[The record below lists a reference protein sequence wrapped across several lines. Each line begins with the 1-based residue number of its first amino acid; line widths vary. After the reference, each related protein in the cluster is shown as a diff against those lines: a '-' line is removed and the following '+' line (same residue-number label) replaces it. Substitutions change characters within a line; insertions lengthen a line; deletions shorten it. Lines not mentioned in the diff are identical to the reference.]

1 MRKNVLLINLPPL
14 ETYAPPLALAT
25 LKGAIKQYHDITCFD
40 FNLYINKKLKL
51 NEFNIHKPEIKEKIK
66 RISLNFFKGMS
77 YDVIGISFLSQW
89 QEPVA
94 EIIIPIIKEF
104 VNCKIVVGGP
114 FFVYTNQQNFNKE
127 FYEKYVDAYIV
138 GDAEISLKEY
148 LDDNLNYPGINDHAW
163 DINFNRNIINFPDY
177 SDFDL
182 SKYREIQVAQSKG
195 CVRKCAFCTVPAV
208 WPKYVYKSPERMAK
222 EIEYIYETC
231 IKNISNPSKKI
242 HFVDSLLNGSKKLLL
257 ETSHN
262 IIKIFGKNH
271 NKFYWGGQAIATSE
285 KHIPPQAYRTASQS
299 GLKYLIVGIES
310 GSEKVRWEM
319 NKKFYDED
327 LMYTLNV
334 CHKYRIDIIPLII
347 IGYPTETEEDFQKT
361 LDLLETFKL
370 YNINCIAP
378 FNTSVMA
385 LGPNM
390 EITINPEKYKIKNI
404 KNNWNWDSEYHTLD
418 DRINRLRRYA
428 EKAQQLGLLDL
439 EPEDFLNKT
448 MPGYKELYNFEK
460 MFMAT

>member
-1 MRKNVLLINLPPL
+1 M
-14 ETYAPPLALAT
+14 AT
-25 LKGAIKQYHDITCFD
+25 
-40 FNLYINKKLKL
+40 
-51 NEFNIHKPEIKEKIK
+51 
-66 RISLNFFKGMS
+66 
-77 YDVIGISFLSQW
+77 
-89 QEPVA
+89 
-94 EIIIPIIKEF
+94 
-104 VNCKIVVGGP
+104 
-114 FFVYTNQQNFNKE
+114 
-127 FYEKYVDAYIV
+127 
-138 GDAEISLKEY
+138 
-148 LDDNLNYPGINDHAW
+148 
-163 DINFNRNIINFPDY
+163 
-177 SDFDL
+177 
-182 SKYREIQVAQSKG
+182 
-195 CVRKCAFCTVPAV
+195 
-208 WPKYVYKSPERMAK
+208 
-222 EIEYIYETC
+222 EIEYIYETYL
-231 IKNISNPSKKI
+231 KNMSNPSKKI

-262 IIKIFGKNH
+262 IIKIFGKDH

-285 KHIPPQAYRTASQS
+285 KHIPPQAYRVAAQS
-299 GLKYLIVGIES
+299 GLKYLIVGVES

-319 NKKFYDED
+319 NKKFYDKD

-347 IGYPTETEEDFQKT
+347 VGYPTETEEDFQKT

-370 YNINCIAP
+370 YNINCISP
-378 FNTSVMA
+378 FNTSIMA

-428 EKAQQLGLLDL
+428 EKAQQLGLSDL

-448 MPGYKELYNFEK
+448 MPGYKEVYNFER